1 MPAFFARP
9 RAALAAFARAR
20 RGATAVEFAFVS
32 IPFLILLF
40 GILELGAVFMV
51 STSLEDATDRA
62 ARQIRTGE
70 FQSSGATAK
79 TDFVN
84 LVCSRMT
91 WLSTS
96 CAANL
101 SVDVRTFANFTAASQ
116 AQTITGA
123 NFNKNSTC
131 WATGQPTDIVLV
143 RTFYEWKL
151 FTPMLNNALVNM
163 GNNKRLIGAVA
174 TFRNEPYNNNNPA
187 GAATCPS

>member
-1 MPAFFARP
+1 MPAIFARP

-51 STSLEDATDRA
+51 STNLEDATDRA

-70 FQSSGATAK
+70 FQSSGATTKA
-79 TDFVN
+79 DFIT
-84 LVCSRMT
+84 LVCSRMA

-96 CAANL
+96 CTANL
-101 SVDVRTFANFTAASQ
+101 SVDVRTFNTFTDASQ
-116 AQTITGA
+116 TAKINPATYD
-123 NFNKNSTC
+123 KNTTC
-131 WATGQPTDIVLV
+131 WSTGQPADIVLV

-151 FTPMLNNALVNM
+151 FTPMLDASLQNM
-163 GNNKRLIGAVA
+163 GDGKRLISAVA
-174 TFRNEPYNNNNPA
+174 TFRNEPYNSNNKA
-187 GAATCPS
+187 GAKCN